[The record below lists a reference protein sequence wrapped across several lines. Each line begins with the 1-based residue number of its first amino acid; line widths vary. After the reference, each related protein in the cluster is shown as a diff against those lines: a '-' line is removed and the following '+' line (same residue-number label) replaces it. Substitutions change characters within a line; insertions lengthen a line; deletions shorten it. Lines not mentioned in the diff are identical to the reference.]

1 MINFLSFGRRPKG
14 SFGLFLSNGLW
25 LSFRYAIISLLG
37 FFVSIIFARE
47 YPPALYGEFQLILS
61 SMALF
66 SVFSLPGLNMLGMR
80 SIASSGVDC
89 VPQIVKVSFL
99 TSLIAIPFLA
109 IYGLY
114 FLEVKE
120 NIYWIVGLM
129 TLCFP
134 LFYAPNSWYVYYE
147 GRSLFRSSAF
157 RLILLS
163 LVTSALLIVGIFLR
177 LSVLELFAV
186 YLFSNIFLSWAY
198 YFEIRNNSPQKSIV
212 SLKASLDWRYA
223 ISVSVQKYII
233 GLSEYLPI
241 IAISFLMGV
250 SMVAQFQIAFIFFSA
265 VSGFVGALAT
275 LYLPHL
281 FKNNNSGHLT
291 IFFQSII
298 VGIVAMVGYWFL
310 VKYLFFRVY
319 GNQYSDGFWIAQTF
333 FMLPF
338 LASLRT
344 FLVNF
349 FTTRGRNVFLIV
361 VYVVANI
368 FSLLLFVFSKNFES
382 PLVSISLY
390 IYTLFVCILIPL
402 IVSYFLIAFKKTDSI

>member
-1 MINFLSFGRRPKG
+1 
-14 SFGLFLSNGLW
+14 
-25 LSFRYAIISLLG
+25 
-37 FFVSIIFARE
+37 
-47 YPPALYGEFQLILS
+47 
-61 SMALF
+61 MALF

-80 SIASSGVDC
+80 SVASSGIDC
-89 VPQIVKVSFL
+89 VPQIVRVSFL

-157 RLILLS
+157 RLIFLS
-163 LVTSALLIVGIFLR
+163 LVTSALLVVGIFLQF
-177 LSVLELFAV
+177 SVFELFSV
-186 YLFSNIFLSWAY
+186 YLFSNIFLSWIY
-198 YFEIRNNSPQKSIV
+198 YFEVRNNSLQRSSVNLTP
-212 SLKASLDWRYA
+212 SLDWRYA
-223 ISVSVQKYII
+223 VSVSVQKYVIS
-233 GLSEYLPI
+233 LSEYLPV
-241 IAISFLMGV
+241 IAISFLLGV
-250 SMVAQFQIAFIFFSA
+250 SLVAQFQIAFIFFGA
-265 VSGFVGALAT
+265 ISGFVGALAT

-281 FKNNNSGHLT
+281 FKNNSSGHLT
-291 IFFQSII
+291 IFFQSIV
-298 VGIVAMVGYWFL
+298 VGVIAMVGYWFL

-319 GNQYSDGFWIAQTF
+319 GNQYLDGFWIAETF
-333 FMLPF
+333 FMLPL

-344 FLVNF
+344 FFVNF
-349 FTTRGRNVFLIV
+349 FTTRGKNGFLIA

-368 FSLLLFVFSKNFES
+368 FSLLSFVFLKNFES

-390 IYTLFVCILIPL
+390 VHILFICILSPL
-402 IVSYFLIAFKKTDSI
+402 MVSYFSIALKKTDSI